1 MFNVYSYSNPIKQKL
16 WKNYFYFNNHDV
28 SSLFK
33 NTTAQGT
40 IVDVA
45 VGNEDF
51 STLVTALKAAGLVGA
66 KQKDRSLFS
75 PHERCFAK
83 IDSKTL
89 NSTRRKNQ
97 KALAN
102 IPYWKVNCNWR
113 CSCFKEG

>member
-1 MFNVYSYSNPIKQKL
+1 M
-16 WKNYFYFNNHDV
+16 
-28 SSLFK
+28 SLAFSQ

-66 KQKDRSLFS
+66 LQAEGPFTAR
-75 PHERCFAK
+75 HERCFAK

-89 NSTRRKNQ
+89 NS
-97 KALAN
+97 
-102 IPYWKVNCNWR
+102 Y
-113 CSCFKEG
+113 